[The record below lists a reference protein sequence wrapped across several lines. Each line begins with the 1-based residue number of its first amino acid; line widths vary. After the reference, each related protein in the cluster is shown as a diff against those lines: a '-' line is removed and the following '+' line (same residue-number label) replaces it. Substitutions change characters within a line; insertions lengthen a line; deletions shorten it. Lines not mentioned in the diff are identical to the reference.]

1 MNLDQFRTMMT
12 LAEDAEGRTVLPVPD
27 PTVERIFGGQIM
39 AQLIAAAA
47 PPGSPKVVK
56 SLQIAFP
63 RAGRAADPLYL
74 DLEQTHDG
82 RSLGHRRAVAWQG
95 DESARRVIATAS
107 ILVDHADE
115 AGRRY
120 DYQYSAA
127 TAGDPTAA
135 KPVDFAVVP
144 GEARVIGD
152 GLDVEDAVAAEL
164 GFWMR
169 CPDFTDTA
177 LAQPVIAYIS
187 DWPLIG
193 TLLKAVPGVSQ
204 RDAHVSVQTGVV
216 THSMWFHQ
224 PFDVAQWLRVQIHGV
239 RLVGGRGFGTG
250 DVYTQSGSH
259 VASFAQESVI
269 RTPPK
274 GMQP

>member
-1 MNLDQFRTMMT
+1 MNVDQFHAMMT
-12 LAEDAEGRTVLPVPD
+12 LAQDAEGRTVLPVPD
-27 PTVERIFGGQIM
+27 PSVERIFGGQIM

-47 PPGSPKVVK
+47 PPGSSKTVK

-63 RAGRAADPLYL
+63 RAGRAGDPLYL
-74 DLEQTHDG
+74 DLEHTHDG

-95 DESARRVIATAS
+95 EEASRRVVATAS
-107 ILVDHADE
+107 ILVDQADD
-115 AGRRY
+115 GY
-120 DYQYSAA
+120 DYQYAA
-127 TAGDPTAA
+127 AESGDPMAA

-144 GEARVIGD
+144 GETRLISDV
-152 GLDVEDAVAAEL
+152 GLDVADAAAADL
-164 GFWMR
+164 AFWIR

-216 THSMWFHQ
+216 THSLWFHQ
-224 PFDVAQWLRVQIHGV
+224 PFDVAQWLRVHIHGQ
-239 RLVGGRGFGTG
+239 RLVGGRGFGTAN
-250 DVYTQSGSH
+250 VFTQSGKH
-259 VASFAQESVI
+259 VASFAQESVV
-269 RTPPK
+269 RTTPK
-274 GMQP
+274 GTQP

>member
-1 MNLDQFRTMMT
+1 MNIDQFHAMMT
-12 LAEDAEGRTVLPVPD
+12 LAEDTEGRTVLPVPD
-27 PTVERIFGGQIM
+27 PSVERIFGGQMM

-47 PPGSPKVVK
+47 PPGSSKTVK

-63 RAGRAADPLYL
+63 RAGRARDSLYL
-74 DLEQTHDG
+74 DLEPTHDG
-82 RSLGHRRAVAWQG
+82 RSLGHLRAVAWQG
-95 DESARRVIATAS
+95 DEAARRVVATAS
-107 ILVDHADE
+107 LVVDQADD
-115 AGRRY
+115 GY
-120 DYQYSAA
+120 DYQYAA
-127 TAGDPTAA
+127 AEAGDPMAA
-135 KPVDFAVVP
+135 KPVEFAVIP
-144 GEARVIGD
+144 GETRLISD
-152 GLDVEDAVAAEL
+152 IGLDVADATAADL
-164 GFWMR
+164 AFWMR

-216 THSMWFHQ
+216 AHSLWFHQ

-250 DVYTQSGSH
+250 DVYTQSGTH
-259 VASFAQESVI
+259 VASFAQESVV

>member
-1 MNLDQFRTMMT
+1 MNLDQFRAMLT
-12 LAEDAEGRTVLPVPD
+12 LGGDAEGRTVLPVPD
-27 PTVERIFGGQIM
+27 PSVERIFGGQIM
-39 AQLIAAAA
+39 AQLIVAAA
-47 PPGSPKVVK
+47 PPGSAKTVK

-63 RAGRAADPLYL
+63 RAGRAAEPLYL

-95 DESARRVIATAS
+95 QQTDRRVVATAS
-107 ILVDHADE
+107 ILLDRADDS
-115 AGRRY
+115 Y
-120 DYQYSAA
+120 DYQYSTAE
-127 TAGDPTAA
+127 AGDPMAG
-135 KPVDFAVVP
+135 KPIDFAVIP
-144 GEARVIGD
+144 GEARLIGD
-152 GLDVEDAVAAEL
+152 GLDVEDAVSAEL

-216 THSMWFHQ
+216 THSVWFHQ
-224 PFDVAQWLRVQIHGV
+224 EFDVAEWLLVQIHGV

-250 DVYTQSGSH
+250 NVYTQSGTH

>member
-1 MNLDQFRTMMT
+1 MNIDQFRAMMT
-12 LAEDAEGRTVLPVPD
+12 LTDDANGRTVLPVPNPD
-27 PTVERIFGGQIM
+27 VERIFGGQIM

-47 PPGSPKVVK
+47 PPGSSKAVK

-63 RAGRAADPLYL
+63 RAGRASEPLYL
-74 DLEQTHDG
+74 DLESTHDG
-82 RSLGHRRAVAWQG
+82 RSVGHLRAVAWQG
-95 DESARRVIATAS
+95 QESARRVVATAS
-107 ILVDHADE
+107 ILVDQADD
-115 AGRRY
+115 GH
-120 DYQYSAA
+120 DYQYA
-127 TAGDPTAA
+127 TAEAGDPMAA

-144 GEARVIGD
+144 GEARLIGD
-152 GLDVEDAVAAEL
+152 VGLDVQDAVAADL
-164 GFWMR
+164 ACWMR

-204 RDAHVSVQTGVV
+204 QDAHVSVQTGVV
-216 THSMWFHQ
+216 THSLWFHQ
-224 PFDVAQWLRVQIHGV
+224 PFDVAQWLRVQTRGQ

-250 DVYTQSGSH
+250 DVYTESGTH

>member
-1 MNLDQFRTMMT
+1 MNVDQFRAMMT
-12 LAEDAEGRTVLPVPD
+12 LAQDADSRTVLPVPD
-27 PTVERIFGGQIM
+27 RSVERIFGGQIM
-39 AQLIAAAA
+39 AQAIAAAA
-47 PPGSPKVVK
+47 PPGSSKTVK

-63 RAGRAADPLYL
+63 RAGRAAEPLYL
-74 DLEQTHDG
+74 DLEHTHDG

-95 DESARRVIATAS
+95 EEVDRRVVATTS
-107 ILVDHADE
+107 ILVDQADD
-115 AGRRY
+115 GY
-120 DYQYSAA
+120 DYQYA
-127 TAGDPTAA
+127 TAEAGDPMAA
-135 KPVDFAVVP
+135 KPIDFAVVP
-144 GEARVIGD
+144 GEARLIS
-152 GLDVEDAVAAEL
+152 DVGRYDEAPAAADL
-164 GFWMR
+164 AFWMR

-216 THSMWFHQ
+216 THSLWFHQ
-224 PFDVAQWLRVQIHGV
+224 PFDVAQWLRVHIEGR
-239 RLVGGRGFGTG
+239 RLIGGRGFGTG
-250 DVYTQSGSH
+250 NVFTQSGTH

-274 GMQP
+274 GMRP

>member
-1 MNLDQFRTMMT
+1 MNLDRFRAMLT
-12 LAEDAEGRTVLPVPD
+12 LGDDTEGRTVLPVPD
-27 PTVERIFGGQIM
+27 PGAERIFGGQIM

-47 PPGSPKVVK
+47 PPGSSKTVK

-95 DESARRVIATAS
+95 QESARRVIATAS
-107 ILVDHADE
+107 ILVDRADD
-115 AGRRY
+115 GY
-120 DYQYSAA
+120 DYQY
-127 TAGDPTAA
+127 TTPLAGDPMAA
-135 KPVDFAVVP
+135 KPIDFAVIP

-152 GLDVEDAVAAEL
+152 GLDVEDAAAADL
-164 GFWMR
+164 AFWMR

-216 THSMWFHQ
+216 THSVWFHQ

-250 DVYTQSGSH
+250 DVYAQSGAH

>member
-1 MNLDQFRTMMT
+1 MNLDQFRAMLT
-12 LAEDAEGRTVLPVPD
+12 LSDDREGRTVLPVPD
-27 PTVERIFGGQIM
+27 ASVERIFGGQIM

-47 PPGSPKVVK
+47 PPGSAKAVK
-56 SLQIAFP
+56 SLHIAFP
-63 RAGRAADPLYL
+63 RAGRAAEPLYL
-74 DLEQTHDG
+74 DLERTYDG

-95 DESARRVIATAS
+95 QEVDRRVVATAS
-107 ILVDHADE
+107 ILVDRADD
-115 AGRRY
+115 GY

-127 TAGDPTAA
+127 AAGDPMAA
-135 KPVDFAVVP
+135 KPIDFAVIP
-144 GEARVIGD
+144 GEARLIGE
-152 GLDVEDAVAAEL
+152 GLDVDEAKAADL

-177 LAQPVIAYIS
+177 LAQPVIAYVS

-193 TLLKAVPGVSQ
+193 TLLKALPGVSQ

-216 THSMWFHQ
+216 THSVWFHH
-224 PFDVAQWLRVQIHGV
+224 PFDVSEWLRVQIHGV

-250 DVYTQSGSH
+250 EVYTRSGSH

>member
-1 MNLDQFRTMMT
+1 
-12 LAEDAEGRTVLPVPD
+12 VLPVPD
-27 PTVERIFGGQIM
+27 PNVERIFGGQIM

-47 PPGSPKVVK
+47 PPGSSKTVK

-63 RAGRAADPLYL
+63 RAGRARDPLYL
-74 DLEQTHDG
+74 DLEKTYNG

-95 DESARRVIATAS
+95 KEAGRRVVATGS
-107 ILVDHADE
+107 ILVDHADD
-115 AGRRY
+115 GY
-120 DYQYSAA
+120 DYQYASIE
-127 TAGDPTAA
+127 TGDPMSA
-135 KPVDFAVVP
+135 KPVDFAVIP
-144 GEARVIGD
+144 GEARLIGEV
-152 GLDVEDAVAAEL
+152 GLDVEDSAAADL
-164 GFWMR
+164 SFWMR

-216 THSMWFHQ
+216 THSLWFHQ
-224 PFDVAQWLRVQIHGV
+224 PFDVAQWLMVEIRGQ
-239 RLVGGRGFGTG
+239 RLAGGRGFGTG
-250 DVYTQSGSH
+250 GVYTESGTH
-259 VASFAQESVI
+259 VASFAQESVV

>member
-1 MNLDQFRTMMT
+1 MKIDQFRAMMT
-12 LAEDAEGRTVLPVPD
+12 LADDAEGRTVLPVPD
-27 PTVERIFGGQIM
+27 PNVERIFGGQIM

-47 PPGSPKVVK
+47 PPGSSKTVK

-63 RAGRAADPLYL
+63 RAGRAGDPLYL
-74 DLEQTHDG
+74 DFETTHDG

-95 DESARRVIATAS
+95 DEVSRRVVATAS
-107 ILVDHADE
+107 IVVDQADD
-115 AGRRY
+115 GY
-120 DYQYSAA
+120 DYQYASAE
-127 TAGDPTAA
+127 AGDPMAA
-135 KPVDFAVVP
+135 KPVDFAVIP
-144 GEARVIGD
+144 GETRLIGD
-152 GLDVEDAVAAEL
+152 VGLDVAEATAAEL
-164 GFWMR
+164 AFWMR

-193 TLLKAVPGVSQ
+193 TLLKAVPGISQ
-204 RDAHVSVQTGVV
+204 HDAHVSVQTGVV
-216 THSMWFHQ
+216 AHSLWFHQ
-224 PFDVAQWLRVQIHGV
+224 PFDVAQWLRVQIHGQ

-250 DVYTQSGSH
+250 AVYTESGTH

>member
-1 MNLDQFRTMMT
+1 MKFDQFRAMLT

-27 PTVERIFGGQIM
+27 PSVERIFGGQIM

-47 PPGSPKVVK
+47 PPGSSKAVK

-63 RAGRAADPLYL
+63 RAGRADQPLYL
-74 DLEQTHDG
+74 DLESTHDG
-82 RSLGHRRAVAWQG
+82 RSVGHLRAVAWQG
-95 DESARRVIATAS
+95 EKAKRRVVATAS
-107 ILVDHADE
+107 ILVDQVDD
-115 AGRRY
+115 GY
-120 DYQYSAA
+120 DYQYDPAK
-127 TAGDPTAA
+127 AGDPMAA

-144 GEARVIGD
+144 GEARLVGD
-152 GLDVEDAVAAEL
+152 VGLHVDDAVDAEL
-164 GFWMR
+164 EFWMR

-193 TLLKAVPGVSQ
+193 TLLKAVPGISE

-216 THSMWFHQ
+216 THSLWFHQ
-224 PFDVAQWLRVQIHGV
+224 AFDVAQWLRVNTRGQ
-239 RLVGGRGFGTG
+239 RLVSGRGFGTG
-250 DVYTQSGSH
+250 AVYTESGTH

>member
-1 MNLDQFRTMMT
+1 MNLDQFRAMLT
-12 LAEDAEGRTVLPVPD
+12 LSDDREGRTVLPVPD
-27 PTVERIFGGQIM
+27 PSVERIFGGQIM

-47 PPGSPKVVK
+47 PPGSAKAVK

-95 DESARRVIATAS
+95 QESARRVIATAS
-107 ILVDHADE
+107 ILVDRADD
-115 AGRRY
+115 GY

-127 TAGDPTAA
+127 AAGDPMDA
-135 KPVDFAVVP
+135 KPVDFAVIP
-144 GEARVIGD
+144 GEARLIGD
-152 GLDVEDAVAAEL
+152 GLDVEDAAPASL

-169 CPDFTDTA
+169 CPDFIDTA

-216 THSMWFHQ
+216 THSLWFHL
-224 PFDVAQWLRVQIHGV
+224 PFDVSQWLRVQIHGV

>member
-1 MNLDQFRTMMT
+1 MNIDQFRAMLT
-12 LAEDAEGRTVLPVPD
+12 LTDDANGRTVLPVPD
-27 PTVERIFGGQIM
+27 PSVERIFGGQIM

-47 PPGSPKVVK
+47 PPGSSKAVK

-63 RAGRAADPLYL
+63 RAGRASEPLYL
-74 DLEQTHDG
+74 DLESTHDG
-82 RSLGHRRAVAWQG
+82 RSVGHLRAVAWQG
-95 DESARRVIATAS
+95 QESARRVVATAS
-107 ILVDHADE
+107 ILVDQADD
-115 AGRRY
+115 GY
-120 DYQYSAA
+120 DYQYAGVE
-127 TAGDPTAA
+127 AGDPMAA

-144 GEARVIGD
+144 GEARLVGD
-152 GLDVEDAVAAEL
+152 VGLDVQDAVAADL
-164 GFWMR
+164 SFWMR

-204 RDAHVSVQTGVV
+204 QDAHVSVQTGVV
-216 THSMWFHQ
+216 THSLWFHQ
-224 PFDVAQWLRVQIHGV
+224 PFDVAQWLRVQTRGQ

-250 DVYTQSGSH
+250 DVYTESGTH

>member
-1 MNLDQFRTMMT
+1 MNIDQFRAMMT
-12 LAEDAEGRTVLPVPD
+12 LAEDTEGRTVLPVPD
-27 PTVERIFGGQIM
+27 PNVERIFGGQIM

-47 PPGSPKVVK
+47 PPGSSKTVK
-56 SLQIAFP
+56 SVQIAFP
-63 RAGRAADPLYL
+63 RAGRARDPLYL
-74 DLEQTHDG
+74 DLETTHDG

-95 DESARRVIATAS
+95 EEVSRRVVATAS
-107 ILVDHADE
+107 IVVDQADD
-115 AGRRY
+115 GY
-120 DYQYSAA
+120 DYQYAA
-127 TAGDPTAA
+127 AEAGDAMAA
-135 KPVDFAVVP
+135 KPVDFAVIP
-144 GEARVIGD
+144 GEARLIGD
-152 GLDVEDAVAAEL
+152 VGLDVAEASAAEL
-164 GFWMR
+164 AFWMR

-204 RDAHVSVQTGVV
+204 HDAHVSVQTGVV
-216 THSMWFHQ
+216 AHSLWFHQ
-224 PFDVAQWLRVQIHGV
+224 PFGVAQWLRVQIRGQ

-250 DVYTQSGSH
+250 DVYTESGTH